1 MKSTIK
7 NRYVIILFIVITVLF
22 CILCCGC
29 NGCKSCSS
37 DKDNGSENDGEK
49 QKITVTLDKSQTSII
64 LGDEAYLKATVTGA
78 NDVTV
83 VWSSNDSAIAAVDE
97 NGKITANSIGNA
109 IIKATC
115 AEQTAECAVTVS
127 TDGMVPTLEFESIPD
142 ENVITVSLSDKINL
156 TPVVKFNGK
165 TFTDGKFEVKV
176 KNNSVGEY
184 ENGVFSPLSV
194 GETEVEIVGKW
205 RGLEGPCLNKTF
217 IVKTINNLSVVVNGG
232 LTSELFLYTVANHGG
247 KDYDTASPF
256 EVIAQENGKDIEYT
270 VAVSSGGDIVSYD
283 ENAHSVTALKYG
295 SATITV
301 TFKDGSGE
309 YGTLDI
315 PVTVKRPVAE
325 YSETIEFFSAL
336 DGELPIGQIF
346 GEETDI
352 TDAYCDGSALIVDS
366 GKIFGIETERA
377 SVTLKRIE
385 VYNERVGYVLNV
397 EAYTKVL
404 KDESD
409 LSVFNVDRN
418 GYFVMSDDIV
428 CSGTSIISNGGIF
441 KGVFDGNG
449 HMIKNAKFSV
459 NTGINPIS
467 GGIFGVI
474 GDNAVIRN
482 LGVVGADISPWNSA
496 ILAGSSRS
504 QYNAGALIENIYIE
518 VAKSGARPAPLMWSR
533 GPWDQINNV
542 LINAAAMPTSGYNNA
557 YGLMFATNSYNVG
570 SDSNTWNKDNANL
583 TNVYVVAKD
592 GIPLMDNL
600 SYNSA
605 ASNENKRAKIYASND
620 GVQADSAQ
628 YVYVYGGVKRY
639 NDTFSLSNAVNKIG
653 DDENYWSVTVAGVEW
668 KGKLPTFETIE
679 YDKVVEFSALDGD
692 LPIADIFGSADAI
705 ITEAYQG
712 GTSLHIVNN
721 KVFGVATKNDG
732 VTETEIIVCSALGKY
747 SVRLNA
753 YTKIIDEESDFSVF
767 DVSGGTVKGYYVLGC
782 DVVCSGEKV
791 WANASA
797 DRDTKMF
804 DGVLDGRGYKVIGIK
819 AGKSGIFGMLGKNA
833 VIKNIAFVQSLLNDS
848 EWEVTPFIANASM
861 AANAES
867 KIENVYLDFA
877 DFRSSKGGN
886 RGAGLFEHYNA
897 NISIKD
903 VVVNIRTKNFRA
915 DPQYGYGALF
925 INNTTVNKTATNLVN
940 VYVISE
946 LMPMAMLT
954 SGNADWAA
962 YAGNDKETV
971 GKIDKTTYYY
981 FEGVSRFDDLA
992 SLAAK
997 TQKVGNWKITSASV
1011 EWEN

>member
-1 MKSTIK
+1 MKSTFK
-7 NRYVIILFIVITVLF
+7 NRYLATLFIVIIALF

-29 NGCKSCSS
+29 NGCKSCS
-37 DKDNGSENDGEK
+37 KDNGSESGGEEE
-49 QKITVTLDKSQTSII
+49 KITITLDKSQTSII

-78 NDVTV
+78 NDAIV
-83 VWSSNDSAIAAVDE
+83 VWSTTDSAIAEVDG
-97 NGKITANSIGNA
+97 NGKITANSVGNA
-109 IIKATC
+109 IIKATF
-115 AEQTAECAVTVS
+115 AEQAAECAVTVS
-127 TDGMVPTLEFESIPD
+127 TDGMIPTLEFENIPD
-142 ENVITVSLSDKINL
+142 EDVITVSLSDKLNL

-165 TFTDGKFEVKV
+165 TFTDGEFEVKV
-176 KNNSVGEY
+176 GNNAVGAY
-184 ENGVFSPLSV
+184 NSGVFSPLAV
-194 GETEVEIVGKW
+194 GETEVEIIGKW
-205 RGLEGPCLNKTF
+205 RGIEGPCLNKT
-217 IVKTINNLSVVVNGG
+217 VTVRTINNLSVVVNGG
-232 LTSELFLYTVANHGG
+232 LTSELFLYTAANHGG
-247 KDYDTASPF
+247 KDYDTTSPF

-270 VAVSSGGDIVSYD
+270 VAVSSGSDVVSYD

-295 SATITV
+295 NATITV

-315 PVTVKRPVAE
+315 PVTVKRPVAD

-336 DGELPIGQIF
+336 DGELPITQIF

-352 TDAYCDGSALIVDS
+352 TDAYCDGAALSVDN
-366 GKIFGIETERA
+366 GKIFGIETERTN
-377 SVTLKRIE
+377 VTLKRIA
-385 VYNERVGYVLNV
+385 VYTETVGYNLTV

-409 LSVFNVDRN
+409 LSVFGVDRN
-418 GYFVMSDDIV
+418 GYFVMSNDIE
-428 CSGTSIISNGGIF
+428 CSGATTLSNAGIF

-459 NTGINPIS
+459 NTGTNPIS

-496 ILAGSSRS
+496 VLAGSSRS

-518 VAKSGARPAPLMWSR
+518 IAKSGARPAPLMWSR
-533 GPWDQINNV
+533 GPWDKINNV
-542 LINAAAMPTSGYNNA
+542 LINAAAMPTTGYNNA
-557 YGLMFATNSYNVG
+557 YGLMFATNSYNAG
-570 SDSNTWNKDNANL
+570 SELNVRNKDNENV
-583 TNVYVVAKD
+583 TNVYVVAKS

-605 ASNENKRAKIYASND
+605 EANVNKRAKFFCGND
-620 GVQADSAQ
+620 GVEADSAQ
-628 YVYVYGGVKRY
+628 YVYVYDGVKRY

-653 DDENYWSVTVAGVEW
+653 DDENYWSVTAAGVEW
-668 KGKLPTFETIE
+668 KGQLPTFETIV

-692 LPIADIFGSADAI
+692 LPIADILGSADAV

-712 GTSLHIVNN
+712 GTTLHIVNN
-721 KVFGVATKNDG
+721 KVFGVATKTDG

-747 SVRLNA
+747 LVKLNA

-767 DVSGGTVKGYYVLGC
+767 DVSGGTVKGYYVLGR
-782 DVVCSGEKV
+782 DVVCSGETV

-804 DGVLDGRGYKVIGIK
+804 DGVLDGRGHKVIGIK

-861 AANAES
+861 AANTES

-903 VVVNIRTKNFRA
+903 VVVNIRTKGFRV

-925 INNTTVNKTATNLVN
+925 INNTTANKSATNLVN
-940 VYVISE
+940 VYVVSE

-954 SGNADWAA
+954 SGNASWAA
-962 YAGNDKETV
+962 YAGNDKETA
-971 GKIDKTTYYY
+971 GKLDKTTYYY

-992 SLAAK
+992 SLATK
-997 TQKVGNWKITSASV
+997 TQKVGNWKITPDSV
-1011 EWEN
+1011 EWEV